1 MKPLRKKKTLTLAH
15 LASSAT
21 SLPLCYSLT
30 VLYLTFWP
38 HNPIM
43 QSSAWPVVVI
53 PHEGVDSSS
62 LTAQILLHFHQD
74 VRSEDFTVTYNPPHF
89 IHVTNP
95 LKQSPD
101 TAGAFLKDSVQM
113 ECEELFP
120 SSLSFSHPSSIRPP
134 PPPLRVLPNEAL
146 RSSMWVSYS
155 ESQQPRVPI
164 WKLVTLSGPVCA
176 ADLTLSLSQMLSQ
189 TDPTC
194 RRIQTHTAKSSST
207 PTLSVSSLQLFKETN
222 S

>member
-1 MKPLRKKKTLTLAH
+1 ME
-15 LASSAT
+15 
-21 SLPLCYSLT
+21 
-30 VLYLTFWP
+30 VW
-38 HNPIM
+38 
-43 QSSAWPVVVI
+43 
-53 PHEGVDSSS
+53 
-62 LTAQILLHFHQD
+62 TAQVWQLRSCSIFTKMFVQRISQWPTTLHP
-74 VRSEDFTVTYNPPHF
+74 SSM
-89 IHVTNP
+89 
-95 LKQSPD
+95 SP
-101 TAGAFLKDSVQM
+101 TLWSRVPTPQEHFLKDSVQM

-164 WKLVTLSGPVCA
+164 WKLVTLSAPLCA

-194 RRIQTHTAKSSST
+194 RHIQTHTAKSSST
-207 PTLSVSSLQLFKETN
+207 PTLPVSSLQLFKETN
-222 S
+222 SWSLYIVFPCMLQIITFWVISGNVPSNFAWITGIHCNVTMW